1 MVVGYTGKDRI
12 FHLPFVVELCWNC
25 MDWRIHSRFF
35 IASSIWEF
43 SKLSRYICVV
53 SRSEC
58 PRLSLI
64 IAMFTPDLFRTVAN
78 VCRAT

>member
-1 MVVGYTGKDRI
+1 MEIY
-12 FHLPFVVELCWNC
+12 
-25 MDWRIHSRFF
+25 SRFF
-35 IASSIWEF
+35 MASSIWLF

-64 IAMFTPDLFRTVAN
+64 MAMFTPDLFKTVAN
-78 VCRAT
+78 VCRAVWEIIDEASGYRMVS